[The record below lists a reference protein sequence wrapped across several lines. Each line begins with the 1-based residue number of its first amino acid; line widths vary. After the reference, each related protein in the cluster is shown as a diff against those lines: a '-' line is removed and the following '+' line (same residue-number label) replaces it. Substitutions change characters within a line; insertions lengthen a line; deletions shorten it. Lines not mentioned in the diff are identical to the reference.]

1 MLPIMEMRD
10 SAPGP
15 GLASLG
21 RLGRKVTDALFPPQ
35 CPACAAPTGSPSALC
50 ASCWDNAGFGG
61 PACRRCAMP
70 LDSELSGDE
79 AECAACVARPPAY
92 SRARAAM
99 TYEGG
104 RDMVLRFK
112 HGDRT
117 DYTPAFAAWLNR
129 AGAPLLAD
137 ADLLVPVPL
146 HRWRLLARRFNQ
158 SALLANALGRISAV
172 AVLPDALTRTRPTPS
187 QGAMPSARARRRN
200 VLSAFAVRAGA
211 QAAIGGR
218 RIVLIDDVMTTG
230 ATLEAAARTLLRG
243 GAAEVRALVLAR
255 VVRAGEAPIF

>member
-1 MLPIMEMRD
+1 MEMRN
-10 SAPGP
+10 SAPP
-15 GLASLG
+15 SGLASLA
-21 RLGRKVTDALFPPQ
+21 RARRALADALYPPQ
-35 CPACAAPTGSPSALC
+35 CPACAAPTGSALALC
-50 ASCWDNAGFGG
+50 TPCWDKAGFGR

-70 LDSELSGDE
+70 LESELSGDA
-79 AECAACVARPPAY
+79 AECAACTARPPAF

-112 HGDRT
+112 HGERT

-158 SALLANALGRISAV
+158 SALLANALARLSGV
-172 AVLPDALTRTRPTPS
+172 ASLPDALIRTRPTPS
-187 QGAMPSARARRRN
+187 QGAMVSARARRRN
-200 VLSAFAVRAGA
+200 VLAAFAVRPGAGA
-211 QAAIGGR
+211 AVRGR

-230 ATLEAAARTLLRG
+230 ATLEAATRALMRG
-243 GAAEVRALVLAR
+243 GAADVRALVLAR

>member
-1 MLPIMEMRD
+1 MGMRD
-10 SAPGP
+10 SAART
-15 GLASLG
+15 GLASLAAARG
-21 RLGRKVTDALFPPQ
+21 TLADALFPPQ
-35 CPACAAPTGSPSALC
+35 CPSCGAPTGTPSALC
-50 ASCWDNAGFGG
+50 MPCWDMAGFGK

-70 LDSELSGDE
+70 LDSELADE
-79 AECAACVARPPAY
+79 TAECAACMARPPVF

-112 HGDRT
+112 HGERT
-117 DYTPAFAAWLNR
+117 DYTPAFAAWLAQ

-158 SALLANALGRISAV
+158 SALLANALARLSGVTS
-172 AVLPDALTRTRPTPS
+172 LPDALIRTRATLS
-187 QGAMPSARARRRN
+187 QGAMVSARARRRN
-200 VLSAFAVRAGA
+200 VLAAFAVRPGA
-211 QAAIGGR
+211 REAVRGK

-230 ATLEAAARTLLRG
+230 ATLEAAARALTRG
-243 GAAEVRALVLAR
+243 GAADVRALVLAR